1 MTTITN
7 SARVR
12 VLEGTMRMLGCA
24 VGRVR
29 DAYSTQA

>member
-7 SARVR
+7 SVRVR
-12 VLEGTMRMLGCA
+12 VLKGPCGCSA
-24 VGRVR
+24 VRWERAR